1 MKEFKNYENSD
12 RKLIEK
18 NKKHTNLEIKEN
30 PLNDNK
36 KVNLKVKEINTLNSL
51 KIILTIHIIQIHLKE
66 N

>member
-30 PLNDNK
+30 P
-36 KVNLKVKEINTLNSL
+36 
-51 KIILTIHIIQIHLKE
+51 
-66 N
+66 